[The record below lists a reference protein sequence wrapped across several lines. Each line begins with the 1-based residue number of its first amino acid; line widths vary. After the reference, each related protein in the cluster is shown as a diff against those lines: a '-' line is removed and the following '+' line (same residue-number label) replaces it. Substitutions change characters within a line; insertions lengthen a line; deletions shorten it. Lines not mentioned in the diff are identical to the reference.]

1 MDYIYSVI
9 ILISL
14 FVILATSFNLVIGYG
29 GLISIAHP
37 IFYGLGAYT
46 SALLARDAGLPVPL
60 AMLAGAAL
68 ATAMSVVVSLPALRI
83 SGDYL
88 LIASIGFQLGM
99 IELIK
104 NLRFT
109 GGASGVSNI
118 PSFLVPSY
126 GRISYVV
133 LVICVAVAVVLL
145 VRWIAHSD
153 YGRAISA
160 MRDDEVAF
168 AALGRDAKWMK
179 ISIFASGLRH
189 RRVCGRALRA
199 LFPLRH
205 GRAIRDPDV
214 IDDPDHGRCRR
225 APKSMGAGGWCHS
238 VADPAAG
245 HHVPESAA
253 GSART
258 AAGALVH
265 GPRAG
270 VHVRSPRWIDPG
282 RHHLDLIGHHQSIE
296 ALRCWRCAH

>member
-14 FVILATSFNLVIGYG
+14 FVVLATSFNLVIGYG

-118 PSFLVPSY
+118 PAFLVPSY
-126 GRISYVV
+126 GRFAYVA
-133 LVICVAVAVVLL
+133 LVICVAVSVVLL

-179 ISIFASGLRH
+179 ISIFAMGSGIAGFAGALYAHYFRFVTVEQFEILMSSTILTMVVVGGLRSPWGP
-189 RRVCGRALRA
+189 VVGAILLQILPQA
-199 LFPLRH
+199 ITFLNLPPVLLGPLQGLLFTGLVLVFMFVRPGGL
-205 GRAIRDPDV
+205 IQ
-214 IDDPDHGRCRR
+214 
-225 APKSMGAGGWCHS
+225 AGTTWTS
-238 VADPAAG
+238 
-245 HHVPESAA
+245 
-253 GSART
+253 SART
-258 AAGALVH
+258 KASK
-265 GPRAG
+265 P
-270 VHVRSPRWIDPG
+270 
-282 RHHLDLIGHHQSIE
+282 
-296 ALRCWRCAH
+296 

>member
-1 MDYIYSVI
+1 MDYIYSVV

-14 FVILATSFNLVIGYG
+14 FVVLATSFNLVIGYG

-46 SALLARDAGLPVPL
+46 SALLARDAGLPVPV
-60 AMLAGAAL
+60 AMLAGAGL
-68 ATAMSVVVSLPALRI
+68 ATAMSVVLSLPALRI

-118 PSFLVPSY
+118 PAFLVPSY
-126 GRISYVV
+126 GRFAYVV

-179 ISIFASGLRH
+179 ISIFALGSG
-189 RRVCGRALRA
+189 
-199 LFPLRH
+199 
-205 GRAIRDPDV
+205 I
-214 IDDPDHGRCRR
+214 
-225 APKSMGAGGWCHS
+225 AGF
-238 VADPAAG
+238 
-245 HHVPESAA
+245 
-253 GSART
+253 
-258 AAGALVH
+258 AGALYAHYFRYVTVEQFEILMSSTILTMVVV
-265 GPRAG
+265 GG
-270 VHVRSPRWIDPG
+270 LRSPWGPVVGAVLLQILPQAITFLNLPPVLLGPLQGLLFTGLVLVFMFVRPG
-282 RHHLDLIGHHQSIE
+282 GMIQAGTTWTSS
-296 ALRCWRCAH
+296 AHTKASKP

>member
-9 ILISL
+9 ILIGL

-68 ATAMSVVVSLPALRI
+68 ATAMSVVLSLPALRI

-118 PSFLVPSY
+118 PAFLVPSY
-126 GRISYVV
+126 GRFAYVV
-133 LVICVAVAVVLL
+133 LVVCVAVAVAFL

-179 ISIFASGLRH
+179 ISIFALGSG
-189 RRVCGRALRA
+189 
-199 LFPLRH
+199 
-205 GRAIRDPDV
+205 I
-214 IDDPDHGRCRR
+214 
-225 APKSMGAGGWCHS
+225 AGF
-238 VADPAAG
+238 
-245 HHVPESAA
+245 
-253 GSART
+253 
-258 AAGALVH
+258 AGALYAHYFRFVTVEQFEILMSSTILTMVVV
-265 GPRAG
+265 GG
-270 VHVRSPRWIDPG
+270 LRSPWGPVVGAVLLQILPQAITFLNLPPVLLGPLQGLLFTGLVLVFMFVRPG
-282 RHHLDLIGHHQSIE
+282 GLIQAGTTWTSS
-296 ALRCWRCAH
+296 AHTKASKR

>member
-14 FVILATSFNLVIGYG
+14 FVVLATSFNLVIGYG

-68 ATAMSVVVSLPALRI
+68 ATAMSVVLSLPALRI

-118 PSFLVPSY
+118 PAFLVPSY
-126 GRISYVV
+126 GRISYVA
-133 LVICVAVAVVLL
+133 LVICVAVGVVSL

-179 ISIFASGLRH
+179 ISIFALGSGIAGFAGALYAHYFRFVTVEQFEILMSSTILTMVVVGGLRSPWGP
-189 RRVCGRALRA
+189 VVGAVLLQILPQA
-199 LFPLRH
+199 ITFLNLPPVLLGPLQGLLFTGLVLVFMFVRPGGL
-205 GRAIRDPDV
+205 IQ
-214 IDDPDHGRCRR
+214 
-225 APKSMGAGGWCHS
+225 AGTTWTS
-238 VADPAAG
+238 
-245 HHVPESAA
+245 
-253 GSART
+253 SART
-258 AAGALVH
+258 KASK
-265 GPRAG
+265 P
-270 VHVRSPRWIDPG
+270 
-282 RHHLDLIGHHQSIE
+282 
-296 ALRCWRCAH
+296 

>member
-1 MDYIYSVI
+1 MDYIYSVV

-14 FVILATSFNLVIGYG
+14 FVVLATSFNLVIGYG

-68 ATAMSVVVSLPALRI
+68 ATAMSVVLSLPALRI

-109 GGASGVSNI
+109 GGASGISNI
-118 PSFLVPSY
+118 PAFLVPSY
-126 GRISYVV
+126 GRLAYVV

-153 YGRAISA
+153 YGRAICA

-179 ISIFASGLRH
+179 ISIFALGSG
-189 RRVCGRALRA
+189 
-199 LFPLRH
+199 
-205 GRAIRDPDV
+205 I
-214 IDDPDHGRCRR
+214 
-225 APKSMGAGGWCHS
+225 AGF
-238 VADPAAG
+238 
-245 HHVPESAA
+245 
-253 GSART
+253 
-258 AAGALVH
+258 AGALYAHYFRFVTVEQFEILMSSTILTMVVV
-265 GPRAG
+265 GG
-270 VHVRSPRWIDPG
+270 LRSPWGPAVGAVLLQILPQAITFLNLPPVLLGPLQGLLFTGLVLVFMFVRPG
-282 RHHLDLIGHHQSIE
+282 GLIQASTTWTSS
-296 ALRCWRCAH
+296 ATTKASKP

>member
-1 MDYIYSVI
+1 MDYIYSVV

-14 FVILATSFNLVIGYG
+14 FVVLATSFNLVIGYG

-46 SALLARDAGLPVPL
+46 SALLARDAGLPVPV
-60 AMLAGAAL
+60 AMLAGAGL
-68 ATAMSVVVSLPALRI
+68 ATGMSVVLSLPALRI

-118 PSFLVPSY
+118 PAFLVPSY
-126 GRISYVV
+126 GRFAYVV

-179 ISIFASGLRH
+179 ISIFALGSG
-189 RRVCGRALRA
+189 
-199 LFPLRH
+199 
-205 GRAIRDPDV
+205 I
-214 IDDPDHGRCRR
+214 
-225 APKSMGAGGWCHS
+225 AGF
-238 VADPAAG
+238 
-245 HHVPESAA
+245 
-253 GSART
+253 
-258 AAGALVH
+258 AGALYAHYFRYVTVEQFEILMSSTILTMVVV
-265 GPRAG
+265 GG
-270 VHVRSPRWIDPG
+270 LRSPWGPVVGAVLLQILPQAITFLNLPPVLLGPLQGLLFTGLVLVFMFVRPG
-282 RHHLDLIGHHQSIE
+282 GLIQADTTWTSS
-296 ALRCWRCAH
+296 AHTKASKP